1 MRLVSKMNGCIDN
14 KGNDGQAQKHVI
26 TVRELYGRVCIN
38 YNDRYNGSARSQPSR
53 YYVVASGVRQLIST
67 PSRKVT
73 TLDEKSS
80 NASLKLDRAS
90 PGSLPPHL

>member
-1 MRLVSKMNGCIDN
+1 M
-14 KGNDGQAQKHVI
+14 QAHKHVI
-26 TVRELYGRVCIN
+26 TIGELSDRVSITTIDTMAVLGVRH
-38 YNDRYNGSARSQPSR
+38 QR